1 MTPAEARWE
10 RIARVTFFVLEKTGS
25 VFGTWRGRMSAKDQ
39 RALFGQFLGKG
50 LIAINGEKETIKHT
64 RKVCFG
70 LDFDT
75 THDIAW
81 RDL

>member
-1 MTPAEARWE
+1 MTAMDLRWE
-10 RIARVTFFVLEKTGS
+10 RVANVTFFVLERTGS
-25 VFGTWRGRMSAKDQ
+25 VLGTWKGRMSAKDQ

-50 LIAINGEKETIKHT
+50 MIVINGATETIKHI

-70 LDFDT
+70 LDWDT
-75 THDIAW
+75 TADIAW